1 MLLPV
6 RHGDVLSSLDKCFYS
21 DHVTIQTILALTS
34 KGYVAVFLEHNDGSG
49 SSCMLPDGSITE
61 YIFPPNTKDFTAPE
75 NREFRYVEMFYVQKK
90 S

>member
-1 MLLPV
+1 ML
-6 RHGDVLSSLDKCFYS
+6 YS

-61 YIFPPNTKDFTAPE
+61 YVSPPNTKDFTAPE
-75 NREFRYVEMFYVQKK
+75 NREFRCVEIVSVQKK
-90 S
+90 ISTIGAGGGGAGGNEGV